1 MAEGC
6 EVVTKL
12 FSVVW
17 MQEHVR
23 IQGLLGRVLSRDHKG
38 RTAGCG
44 LRDRKCHFYPEV
56 LRPIFLTTALWTGS
70 ANIAGFL
77 RSKDT
82 EGVVGNERANER
94 AWEGTSGYCSSYPVK
109 SHPISSLRQF
119 QVSTH
124 SPFLKIE
131 GKPKTRE
138 NQEKEFFA
146 ITCFDIDRDMLT

>member
-56 LRPIFLTTALWTGS
+56 LRTPDFFDNGLVDRKCKHCRFFTIKGY
-70 ANIAGFL
+70 G
-77 RSKDT
+77 RSCW
-82 EGVVGNERANER
+82 ERASER
-94 AWEGTSGYCSSYPVK
+94 ASLGRNFWLLFVISCQVPSHLKFTTVSSV
-109 SHPISSLRQF
+109 HPLALSENRGKTQD
-119 QVSTH
+119 
-124 SPFLKIE
+124 E
-131 GKPKTRE
+131 GKPGKGIFCNNLFRY
-138 NQEKEFFA
+138 
-146 ITCFDIDRDMLT
+146 